1 MGKHIGLPLH
11 MNYWLVKTEPE
22 EYSFDDLLRDG
33 KVIWDGVRN
42 YQARNN
48 LKLMKKGD
56 QVLVYHSG
64 KTKDIVGIAEVIKE
78 YYPDPTDKTGMW
90 VVVELKPKE
99 KLKNTITLTLIKN
112 IKELNDLPLLKQSR
126 LSVMPVSKKEFDF
139 MLDI

>member
-1 MGKHIGLPLH
+1 

-90 VVVELKPKE
+90 VVVELQPKE